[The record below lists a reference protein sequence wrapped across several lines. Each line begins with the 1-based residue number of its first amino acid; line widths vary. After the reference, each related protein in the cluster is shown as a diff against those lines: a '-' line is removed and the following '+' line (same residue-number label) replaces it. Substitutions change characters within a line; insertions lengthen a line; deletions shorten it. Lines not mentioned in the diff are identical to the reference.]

1 LFFFLNGTY
10 QKMPPKRSTRA
21 NPTGKEEFKMK
32 PRSIIRPAQ
41 TRKTTKKAEVV
52 QNKVPVIITP
62 LKSKAKKVT
71 AVGKKKALVGAK
83 SLKSKGKK
91 VTTVGKKKVLFGTK
105 KLYAVMN
112 VKTGAAREVTSS
124 KTGMNFIKQVNGL
137 CEGGAEQF
145 KLFEFDTKEAMIAA
159 SAAIETN
166 SNPVTAQS
174 IQAATLSFGTPIS
187 LESSTPKQYAN
198 LKKPPPSNP
207 MADLKQPSQAISTQG
222 TKPSLSQK
230 LTNQFAELKRA
241 PATNP
246 LANQI
251 QSDLSSRSG
260 TGIKLFMLPPAVC
273 VAEQEKYQVFAI
285 DLVENRTGQTLW
297 THKPDAWLQLFT
309 TDKGLAL
316 EEGGHRADD
325 FFHNLLVGYQRSQP
339 KGPNVQKQVTT
350 KNNKTIDYR
359 VLWGMIKC
367 TDDTEATLKTEL
379 MKFSKLASD
388 HEIQEAYKVTVVALG
403 TKYPA
408 LLDQISPTKVSNNK
422 VGEYWKKLGAG
433 CAGAITTVQCSSMDE
448 LFMDEEITVAVGFL
462 WQDAGGLSTSM
473 WSGDMNMFAFGRT

>member
-1 LFFFLNGTY
+1 LYIFFFRTIFITLIIFVYFFLPYDTY

-21 NPTGKEEFKMK
+21 NPTGKEHSNIK
-32 PRSIIRPAQ
+32 PLSLITPAQ
-41 TRKTTKKAEVV
+41 ARKTTKKAKVV
-52 QNKVPVIITP
+52 QNKVPVVVTP
-62 LKSKAKKVT
+62 LKSKAKKVRL
-71 AVGKKKALVGAK
+71 VGKKK
-83 SLKSKGKK
+83 K
-91 VTTVGKKKVLFGTK
+91 V
-105 KLYAVMN
+105 YAVMN
-112 VKTGAAREVTSS
+112 VKTGAAREVPSS

-137 CEGGAEQF
+137 SQGGEEQF

-159 SAAIETN
+159 SAAMETD
-166 SNPVTAQS
+166 SAQS
-174 IQAATLSFGTPIS
+174 IQAAAPPLATPIS
-187 LESSTPKQYAN
+187 LATSMLKQHAN
-198 LKKPPPSNP
+198 LKKPPLSNT
-207 MADLKQPSQAISTQG
+207 MADLKQPSQAISTQKQPIQAIFTQG
-222 TKPSLSQK
+222 TEPSLSQR
-230 LTNQFAELKRA
+230 LTNQFADLKRA

-246 LANQI
+246 LANRI
-251 QSDLSSRSG
+251 QNDLSSQNG

-273 VAEQEKYQVFAI
+273 VSEQEKYQVFAI

-309 TDKGLAL
+309 ADHDLSL
-316 EEGGHRADD
+316 EEGGHRADP
-325 FFHNLLVGYQRSQP
+325 FFHNLLVGYQRSKP

-379 MKFSKLASD
+379 MKFSTLASD

-422 VGEYWKKLGAG
+422 VGEYWKKLAAG

-448 LFMDEEITVAVGFL
+448 LFMDEEITAAVGFL

-473 WSGDMNMFAFGRT
+473 WSGEMNMFAFGRT

>member
-1 LFFFLNGTY
+1 MFLFLCGTC

-21 NPTGKEEFKMK
+21 NPTGKEQSKMK
-32 PRSIIRPAQ
+32 PLSLVTPAQ
-41 TRKTTKKAEVV
+41 ARKTRKKAEVV

-62 LKSKAKKVT
+62 LKRKAKKVT
-71 AVGKKKALVGAK
+71 PVGKKKKALVGA
-83 SLKSKGKK
+83 
-91 VTTVGKKKVLFGTK
+91 K

-124 KTGMNFIKQVNGL
+124 KTGMNLIKQVNGL
-137 CEGGAEQF
+137 SNGSDEQF

-159 SAAIETN
+159 SAAMETD
-166 SNPVTAQS
+166 SNPATAQS
-174 IQAATLSFGTPIS
+174 IQAATLPLATPIS
-187 LESSTPKQYAN
+187 LATSTPKQYAN

-207 MADLKQPSQAISTQG
+207 YLKQPSQAISTQG
-222 TKPSLSQK
+222 TKSSLSQI
-230 LTNQFAELKRA
+230 LTNQFADLKRA
-241 PATNP
+241 PTTNP
-246 LANQI
+246 LANRI
-251 QSDLSSRSG
+251 QNDLSSQNG
-260 TGIKLFMLPPAVC
+260 TGIKLFMLPPAAC

-309 TDKGLAL
+309 TDKDLPS
-316 EEGGHRADD
+316 EEGGNRADP

-339 KGPNVQKQVTT
+339 KGPNLQKQVTT

-379 MKFSKLASD
+379 MKFSTLASD
-388 HEIQEAYKVTVVALG
+388 REIQEAYKVTVEALG

-433 CAGAITTVQCSSMDE
+433 CAGGITTIHCSSMDE

-473 WSGDMNMFAFGRT
+473 WSSEMNMFAFGRT